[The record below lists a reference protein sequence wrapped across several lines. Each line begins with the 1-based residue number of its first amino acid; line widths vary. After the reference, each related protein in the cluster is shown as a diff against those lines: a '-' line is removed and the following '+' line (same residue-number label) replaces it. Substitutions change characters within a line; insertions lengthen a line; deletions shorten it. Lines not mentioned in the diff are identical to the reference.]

1 MAKLLKRLF
10 AFRKAPYGG
19 FVPEEKI
26 AHGGMS
32 TIWRARHPQT
42 GTAFALK
49 ILTPESAELQDSFG
63 KVFAAEEGKTAL
75 GLNHPNVI
83 KTYEYGRQ
91 GRNEYYIVME
101 YVDGP
106 NLETLI
112 LLHSPRVRE
121 NRFDLL
127 LQVGSGLAY
136 IHEQGLIHR
145 DFCPKN
151 VLYGSDGV
159 AKIVD
164 FGLSIPAGVRSPL
177 AEARAG
183 TASYMAPEQIRS
195 QPLDERAD
203 VYAFGLSAFEIL
215 TCRRPFPVSS
225 DRSRRMQN
233 RLNTEPLKLR
243 QVDPGLS
250 ERLEAIIGKCI
261 EKDRE
266 MRYKSMLEVMR
277 HLRAAV
283 EAASSGS
290 G

>member
-1 MAKLLKRLF
+1 MVTLRPHLWF
-10 AFRKAPYGG
+10 ANNDALEAAQFYA
-19 FVPEEKI
+19 EHHI
-26 AHGGMS
+26 DQL
-32 TIWRARHPQT
+32 ARVVD
-42 GTAFALK
+42 
-49 ILTPESAELQDSFG
+49 ELG
-63 KVFAAEEGKTAL
+63 
-75 GLNHPNVI
+75 I
-83 KTYEYGRQ
+83 
-91 GRNEYYIVME
+91 
-101 YVDGP
+101 
-106 NLETLI
+106 
-112 LLHSPRVRE
+112 
-121 NRFDLL
+121 
-127 LQVGSGLAY
+127 
-136 IHEQGLIHR
+136 
-145 DFCPKN
+145 
-151 VLYGSDGV
+151 
-159 AKIVD
+159 
-164 FGLSIPAGVRSPL
+164 
-177 AEARAG
+177 
-183 TASYMAPEQIRS
+183 
-195 QPLDERAD
+195 D